1 MAENKPNIAYT
12 NEIIREMSGLKD
24 LSFGGIPESAEM
36 NEGERLLSRMAS
48 LHFLLVYVAT
58 GRNVEVH
65 LQHCGYKKEK
75 LNAAWWKHFDH
86 IRKNAAGRYSK
97 NARYYIAAMRFI
109 LQPGDDELMQT
120 GDVAA
125 AARYELVTQ
134 CALLMSALH
143 PEADHPFF
151 KAAIDDMPRYIRE
164 KKHPVFTESPE
175 LTPEEWEQI
184 KEICNGVLEVYEK
197 DTIRSSAEI
206 VAQYVAMKY
215 LPHEEAAAAD
225 PLPLLRSIAPTK
237 HIIPNNK
244 ITNALSAGHIGF
256 SENLEDFFPVRVSK
270 ESAKTPVISNIMVA
284 YDGDKVQLSS
294 RRPFT
299 EYDRNV
305 YNAVVSLYVHGD
317 QQHVMTPAMI
327 YRAMTGL
334 PEASN
339 PSPQQIGAVTKSI
352 DKMRFIR
359 VRIDCTE
366 ELKHR
371 RAQLNGVPIVNGM
384 VDTYLLNADGAQVT
398 AGGHTIEAY
407 RINRPPVL
415 YEYSR
420 ATKQVLTV
428 PSDLLAIKEAD
439 DKGVYNSLISNNES
453 RIQIKG
459 YLIRRIEGMK
469 GKNGLDNNIISLLS
483 YDKGEKHHPGL
494 YEIAG
499 KPEPN
504 KKEALA
510 IRSYVTAALNFWK
523 AEKYIKDFEFLKKDK
538 SITSIKITV

>member
-12 NEIIREMSGLKD
+12 NEIIREMSGLEEM
-24 LSFGGIPESAEM
+24 SFSGMPDSISM
-36 NEGERLLSRMAS
+36 NEAERILSRMAVQN
-48 LHFLLVYVAT
+48 FLLSYVVT
-58 GRNVEVH
+58 GSCLENY
-65 LQHCGYKKEK
+65 LKQYGYKHSH
-75 LNAAWWKHFDH
+75 LNSAWWKQFDY
-86 IRKNAAGRYSK
+86 IRKTAASRYSK
-97 NARYYIAAMRFI
+97 NARYFIASMRFI
-109 LQPGDDELMQT
+109 GQPEDNDLLQT
-120 GDVAA
+120 GDPNAT
-125 AARYELVTQ
+125 ARYNLIFQ
-134 CALLMSALH
+134 CAYLMSALH
-143 PEADHPFF
+143 PDSDHAFF
-151 KAAIDDMPRYIRE
+151 AAAIKDMPRYVRE
-164 KKHPVFTESPE
+164 KKQPTFTESPE

-184 KEICNGVLEVYEK
+184 EEICKGALEIYEK
-197 DTIRSSAEI
+197 DTSRDAAEI

-459 YLIRRIEGMK
+459 YLLRRIEGMK
-469 GKNGLDNNIISLLS
+469 GKNGLDNDVISLLS

-510 IRSYVTAALNFWK
+510 IRSYVTAVLNFWK

-538 SITSIKITV
+538 SITSIRITV

>member
-1 MAENKPNIAYT
+1 MSENKTNVAYT
-12 NEIIREMSGLKD
+12 NEIIREISGIEELRFSGMPD
-24 LSFGGIPESAEM
+24 SISM
-36 NEGERLLSRMAS
+36 NKAERLLSRMAAQT
-48 LHFLLVYVAT
+48 FLLSYVVT
-58 GRNVEVH
+58 GRCLEAH
-65 LQHCGYKKEK
+65 LQQYGYKRSH
-75 LNAAWWKHFDH
+75 LNSSWWKQFDY
-86 IRKNAAGRYSK
+86 IRKTAASKYSK
-97 NARYYIAAMRFI
+97 NARYFTAAMNFI
-109 LQPGDDELMQT
+109 AQTEDSSLLQAGDPNAIARYNLTFQCASLISALYPDS
-120 GDVAA
+120 DHAFFAA
-125 AARYELVTQ
+125 AI
-134 CALLMSALH
+134 
-143 PEADHPFF
+143 
-151 KAAIDDMPRYIRE
+151 KDMPRYVHE
-164 KKHPVFTESPE
+164 KKHPDFKPSPE
-175 LTPEEWEQI
+175 LTPEEWETV
-184 KEICNGVLEVYEK
+184 KNVCEGVLKIYEQDPSK
-197 DTIRSSAEI
+197 DAAEI
-206 VAQYVAMKY
+206 VAQYVAIEY
-215 LPHEEAAAAD
+215 LPHEEETAVD
-225 PLPLLRSIAPTK
+225 PLPILRSIAPIK
-237 HIIPNNK
+237 HVIPNNK

-317 QQHVMTPAMI
+317 PQHVMTPAMI

-459 YLIRRIEGMK
+459 YLLRRIEGMK
-469 GKNGLDNNIISLLS
+469 GKNGLDNDVISLLS
-483 YDKGEKHHPGL
+483 YDRGEKHHPGL

-499 KPEPN
+499 KPEPST
-504 KKEALA
+504 KEATH
-510 IRSYVTAALNFWK
+510 IRNYVSSVLNFWK
-523 AEKYIKDFEFLKKDK
+523 AERYIKGFDYVRTGKA
-538 SITSIKITV
+538 ITGVRIIL